1 MPKKPSGVI
10 LPFLSVE
17 RSAGAEIG
25 GQIYSMLR
33 RAIDDGVLRSGFRL
47 PSSRELA
54 RQAGVGRNSVNDA
67 YRRLIVEGFLRGR
80 SGSGTYVVGPAV
92 TVHPKR
98 SRVTLSRWA
107 AHSVRHASSP
117 RTANRPFALGAAAFE
132 EFSWPRWL
140 QLVSQGW
147 RSWREGTPEPEPHGA
162 EELRMAIAER
172 AAVVSGIS
180 CSPDE
185 VIVSSAGE
193 GLVMALARLIADPGD
208 AILIDDP
215 TDRATRF
222 LLELIGL
229 RCEEAVIGDDGL
241 DVERA
246 VNTEVRAA
254 LLRPSAE
261 GARGVVMAAG
271 RRYATMSWAKAH
283 GTSVIEDDF
292 DAIVDPAVLGL
303 RSLKSLDSMGV
314 CIYVADLSRS
324 LMPGIRMSYAIAPR
338 VVVDAWRATDF
349 LPVKPPTI
357 GEQLALAA
365 FLRSGDFPRQIAR
378 MRSAYTERRDTL
390 MAELTSQLRGGVTA
404 IERRGP
410 LQLIL
415 RISDELRDVSVAEA
429 AAELGL
435 DVMPLS
441 PFSADEQGL
450 IVGYGGS
457 SPKQLKQAVTIL
469 AEAFSPA
476 AAGITAF

>member
-1 MPKKPSGVI
+1 VPKKPSGVI
-10 LPFLSVE
+10 LPFLSVD
-17 RSAGAEIG
+17 RSTGGEIG
-25 GQIYSMLR
+25 TQIYSMLR
-33 RAIDDGVLRSGFRL
+33 RAIDDGVLRPGFRL

-54 RQAGVGRNSVNDA
+54 HQAGVARNSVNDA

-107 AHSVRHASSP
+107 AASVRHALPP
-117 RTANRPFALGAAAFE
+117 RTANRPFALGGAAAD

-147 RSWREGTPEPEPHGA
+147 RLWREGTPEPEPHGA

-180 CSPDE
+180 CSADE

-208 AILIDDP
+208 SILIDDP

-229 RCEEAVIGDDGL
+229 RCEEAVIEDDGL

-246 VNTEVRAA
+246 VSSKVRAA

-261 GARGVVMAAG
+261 GVSGIVMAAG
-271 RRYATMSWAKAH
+271 RRYATMSWAKTH
-283 GTSVIEDDF
+283 GTTVIEDDF
-292 DAIVDPAVLGL
+292 DSIVDPAVLGL

-314 CIYVADLSRS
+314 CIYVADLSRA

-338 VVVDAWRATDF
+338 GVVEAWRAADF

-365 FLRSGDFPRQIAR
+365 FLRSSEFPRHIAK
-378 MRSAYTERRDTL
+378 MRSAYTERRDALT
-390 MAELTSQLRGGVTA
+390 AEVTSRLYGGVTA
-404 IERRGP
+404 VERRGP

-415 RISDELRDVSVAEA
+415 RITDKLRDVSIAEA
-429 AAELGL
+429 AAGLGL

-441 PFSADEQGL
+441 PFSPDQQGL

-457 SPKQLKQAVTIL
+457 SPRQLRQAVAVL
-469 AEAFSPA
+469 AEAFCP
-476 AAGITAF
+476 AAGITAL